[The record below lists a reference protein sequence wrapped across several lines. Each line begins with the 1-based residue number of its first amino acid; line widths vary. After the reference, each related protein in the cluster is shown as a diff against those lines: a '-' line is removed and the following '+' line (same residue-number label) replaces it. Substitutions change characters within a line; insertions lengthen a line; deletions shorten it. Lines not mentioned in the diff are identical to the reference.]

1 MLLIDTDAISHL
13 VRGRTR
19 GRLIEI
25 IGSVDPE
32 DRFTST
38 ITLAELLYGLERKK
52 PAPKLNRRLQEVLR
66 HLEALPFD
74 DPAARV
80 YARIRVQVERA
91 GTPLHHADLQIAAIA
106 LSRGL
111 RLLTGNVKHFSRIRG
126 LEVAEF

>member
-1 MLLIDTDAISHL
+1 MLLIDTDAVSHL

-25 IGSVDPE
+25 IGTVAPE
-32 DRFTST
+32 DRYIST

-52 PAPKLNRRLQEVLR
+52 PAPKLKSRLHHVLR

-74 DPAARV
+74 EQAAGV
-80 YARIRVQVERA
+80 YARIRVQLERA
-91 GTPLHHADLQIAAIA
+91 GRPLHHADLQIGAIA

-111 RLLTGNVKHFSRIRG
+111 RLLTGNVKHFSRIQG
-126 LEVAEF
+126 LEVEGF